1 MKIVNGWDLCACVC
15 VCLCVY
21 YWELNPQTYVTSPAH
36 WDTLNYLDILMKSK
50 TETDEGRGEHMY
62 IWKISVSSILG
73 RSRSNFVMK
82 SLALKKVLNIHW
94 KNAHMII
101 LNYLEVSEKTGVIAQ

>member
-1 MKIVNGWDLCACVC
+1 MCAC
-15 VCLCVY
+15 VCLCVD

-36 WDTLNYLDILMKSK
+36 SDILNSLDILMKNK

-62 IWKISVSSILG
+62 IWEISVPSILG

-82 SLALKKVLNIHW
+82 SLALKKVLNIH
-94 KNAHMII
+94 
-101 LNYLEVSEKTGVIAQ
+101 